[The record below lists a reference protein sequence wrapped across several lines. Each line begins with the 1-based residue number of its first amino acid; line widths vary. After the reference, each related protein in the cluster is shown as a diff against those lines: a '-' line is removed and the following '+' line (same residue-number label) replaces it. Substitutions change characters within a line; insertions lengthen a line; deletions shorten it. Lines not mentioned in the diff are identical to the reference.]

1 SYVHMLNEV
10 RSYPVKI
17 MSWGYWGSVGIVT
30 DELYRRRMDQ
40 AGIGSIEPR
49 EAMETLTTLVNSKV
63 SQMVLFKTLRPEA
76 IEAFSLQE
84 EMSCYDKVSDSV
96 LPQVKKML
104 PRQGSLKQLS
114 TLEGRVQTEVMDSLL
129 REILYATLTSLGLFT
144 RGISKLRDLSL
155 KKQPAPFYERW
166 LSTSINYLEKEK
178 FLSREITVTRKV
190 KELSLLWEEWEER
203 KTECMK
209 DPNKHAQVVLL
220 ESCLKA
226 LPNILS
232 GIQPATDVMFPSSSM
247 KLVEGIYRGNPLS
260 DYFN

>member
-40 AGIGSIEPR
+40 AGIGSIEPP
-49 EAMETLTTLVNSKV
+49 EAMETLKALVDS
-63 SQMVLFKTLRPEA
+63 SFSHMVLIKTLRSQS
-76 IEAFSLQE
+76 IDAFSLRE
-84 EMSCYDKVSDSV
+84 EMNCYQKVSDSV
-96 LPQVKKML
+96 LPEVQKSLSK
-104 PRQGSLKQLS
+104 QDSLKQLS
-114 TLEGRVQTEVMDSLL
+114 TLERGLQTEAMDSLL
-129 REILYATLTSLGLFT
+129 REILSATLVSLGLFT
-144 RGISKLRDLSL
+144 RGILKFRDLSL

-166 LSTSINYLEKEK
+166 LSTSINYLQNEK
-178 FLSREITVTRKV
+178 FLSQECSITRRV
-190 KELSLLWEEWEER
+190 KELPILWEEWEER
-203 KTECMK
+203 KTEWTK
-209 DPNKHAQVVLL
+209 NPNLESQVVLL